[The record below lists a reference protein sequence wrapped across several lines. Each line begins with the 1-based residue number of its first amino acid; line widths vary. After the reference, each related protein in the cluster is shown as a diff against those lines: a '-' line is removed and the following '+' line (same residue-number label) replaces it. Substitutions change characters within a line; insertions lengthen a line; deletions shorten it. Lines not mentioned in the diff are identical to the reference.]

1 MVPVLSNTTV
11 LILWAVSKACPDL
24 IRIPCSAP
32 LPVPTIIATGV
43 ASPNAQGQEI
53 TNTLMAQ
60 FSANSKVAPDNI
72 QIAAVMREMPIT
84 IGTNTPAM
92 RSASLAIGAF
102 VAEASSTRRIIC
114 AKVVSLPTL
123 LAVKRINPPLF
134 IVAPMTESPGS
145 FSTGILSPVMA
156 DWSIL
161 VWPSV
166 MIPSTGM
173 RCPGFT
179 STVSPIITCSTG
191 TSNCVPL
198 RSMVAVFGAI
208 SIKWVSASLVLP
220 FERVS
225 KYLPMVISARIITED
240 SK

>member
-24 IRIPCSAP
+24 IKMPCSAP

-60 FSANSKVAPDNI
+60 LSANSKVAPDNI

-84 IGTNTPAM
+84 IGTNIPAIW
-92 RSASLAIGAF
+92 SASLAIGAL

-145 FSTGILSPVMA
+145 FSTGILSPVIA

-161 VWPSV
+161 V
-166 MIPSTGM
+166 
-173 RCPGFT
+173 
-179 STVSPIITCSTG
+179 
-191 TSNCVPL
+191 
-198 RSMVAVFGAI
+198 
-208 SIKWVSASLVLP
+208 
-220 FERVS
+220 
-225 KYLPMVISARIITED
+225 
-240 SK
+240 